1 MKSRAECLLKGG
13 CPTTSSKTNQ
23 ASKHERKRGTTAAES
38 NALLQRCLNLHRHA
52 NKTNCLSISARLT
65 MDGLIQK
72 VVSPDLR
79 GTETLIQTSNSTDLH
94 RPVTA
99 YARSLCTLSRPKDS
113 PRGAHESSNKCNEFL
128 GLERALPG
136 VAGASLRSRAG
147 MSVLN
152 HLPASA
158 TRKYRLLVAKSE
170 ILRTHLGSRKQRPR
184 QLENVL

>member
-1 MKSRAECLLKGG
+1 MLAFKLLEVFGNAAFGTGVVAILRKPRSSMFVWSGG
-13 CPTTSSKTNQ
+13 GLW
-23 ASKHERKRGTTAAES
+23 A
-38 NALLQRCLNLHRHA
+38 
-52 NKTNCLSISARLT
+52 T

-99 YARSLCTLSRPKDS
+99 CARSLCTLSRPKDS
-113 PRGAHESSNKCNEFL
+113 PRGVHESSNKCNEFL

-136 VAGASLRSRAG
+136 VAGASPRSRAG

-158 TRKYRLLVAKSE
+158 TRKCRLLVAKSE
-170 ILRTHLGSRKQRPR
+170 ILRTHLGSRKQRSKTTR
-184 QLENVL
+184 KRSLTRMGVVMSSEDWSLF